1 MKDILYKNLFNY
13 SDQAIIYWD
22 KKLNLIKANK
32 AAATLYGFK
41 SPDEMIGLSFYSLL
55 SESETDLIKRLNE
68 SIENNE
74 LIRVFEKRIIS
85 KDGVKW
91 VESHV
96 SPIKLKDSFIIQ
108 EIDYDITERKKIEQA
123 LTFEKSKFE
132 NYFNMSPTI
141 NVVLD
146 RKGCIS
152 DINQKALEI
161 LGVSKSEVLGLN
173 WFDNFIPEDIKE
185 NIKKVFIDMVN
196 GKIKHVENYENEI
209 ITKDGEKRI
218 ISWKNSYIKENDEVI
233 YVISSGIDI
242 TREKK
247 YLERIEYENIFIN
260 EFIELSNKLL
270 NSESDENIYK
280 IIIDNLVEIIPHAQA
295 GAFVL
300 LNDQG
305 EYEYKAMNG
314 YDIKH
319 FTDVRLKNE
328 LNDRNILEPYLVENW
343 NKEYKYPKSEKDIFD
358 KYGKINEIKETLYIP
373 LTVKGEL
380 YGAIT
385 LDTFDNKFENYEFNF
400 AKIIKAN
407 LDFLLWKIQANK
419 QLRQAAEF
427 DYLTKIY
434 NRQAFMIK
442 IKDIIKIA
450 KRNSM
455 KLAFIYMDIN
465 KFKTFNDKYG
475 HNVGDEVLK
484 FFTKKVSSV
493 IRESDIF
500 ARIGGDEFIVVLNNA
515 DYAGAKKVI
524 EKIQKSLEDPFVFE
538 KLKINISSSY
548 GISVFPDDGEN
559 VDLLIEI
566 ADKRMYEYK
575 NKSR

>member
-55 SESETDLIKRLNE
+55 SESEIDLIKRLNE

-242 TREKK
+242 TREK
-247 YLERIEYENIFIN
+247 NI
-260 EFIELSNKLL
+260 
-270 NSESDENIYK
+270 
-280 IIIDNLVEIIPHAQA
+280 
-295 GAFVL
+295 
-300 LNDQG
+300 
-305 EYEYKAMNG
+305 
-314 YDIKH
+314 
-319 FTDVRLKNE
+319 
-328 LNDRNILEPYLVENW
+328 
-343 NKEYKYPKSEKDIFD
+343 
-358 KYGKINEIKETLYIP
+358 
-373 LTVKGEL
+373 
-380 YGAIT
+380 
-385 LDTFDNKFENYEFNF
+385 
-400 AKIIKAN
+400 
-407 LDFLLWKIQANK
+407 
-419 QLRQAAEF
+419 
-427 DYLTKIY
+427 
-434 NRQAFMIK
+434 
-442 IKDIIKIA
+442 
-450 KRNSM
+450 
-455 KLAFIYMDIN
+455 
-465 KFKTFNDKYG
+465 
-475 HNVGDEVLK
+475 
-484 FFTKKVSSV
+484 
-493 IRESDIF
+493 
-500 ARIGGDEFIVVLNNA
+500 
-515 DYAGAKKVI
+515 
-524 EKIQKSLEDPFVFE
+524 
-538 KLKINISSSY
+538 
-548 GISVFPDDGEN
+548 
-559 VDLLIEI
+559 
-566 ADKRMYEYK
+566 
-575 NKSR
+575 